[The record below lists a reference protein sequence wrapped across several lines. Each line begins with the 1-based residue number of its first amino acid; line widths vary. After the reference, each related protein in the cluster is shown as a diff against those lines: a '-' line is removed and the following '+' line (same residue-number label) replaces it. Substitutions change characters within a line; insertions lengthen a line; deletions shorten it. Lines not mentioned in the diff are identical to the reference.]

1 MKKITKITAALLVA
15 VIPLVSF
22 SCKHNN
28 NNIEENGKSEPPVE
42 VIPDDAM
49 RYWQSSSTA
58 TEWSVYG
65 VEDLEKLAEVVN
77 GGNALAGVT
86 ITQKKDIVINEKVLS
101 DDFKEPAEGDE
112 AGTPNPNLKN
122 LDSIGTGKDVENDN
136 PFSGTYDGQGK
147 IISGLYMYQG
157 HQGLG
162 LFGFVEEAVI
172 KNVIL
177 IDSCVINKNVKL
189 GTRADDPH
197 DSDDDDR
204 FGGLIGVIG
213 ASEDSETPT
222 EIINCLFA
230 GVVGS
235 KVAKDRGS
243 PYEYI
248 GGMVGRADADAT
260 AKDCFA
266 FARIYGSHADAFCGR
281 HKNSSTGYEYFPL
294 TARDNVNGDGKGEEI
309 SDFDEDVAA
318 EIAEAIKAVKANVQ

>member
-1 MKKITKITAALLVA
+1 MKRITKITAAVLMTAISLVM
-15 VIPLVSF
+15 F
-22 SCKHNN
+22 SCQNSSDNN
-28 NNIEENGKSEPPVE
+28 EEKDKKEKVE
-42 VIPDDAM
+42 ETIPNDAM
-49 RYWQSSSTA
+49 RYWNSSSSA

-77 GGNALAGVT
+77 SGNALAGVT

-101 DDFKEPAEGDE
+101 DDFVEPAEGDE
-112 AGTPNPNLKN
+112 PGTPNPNLKN
-122 LDSIGTGKDVENDN
+122 LDSIGKGKDVEKDN

-177 IDSCVINKNVKL
+177 VDACVINNNMQYFPDQDTDEHKND
-189 GTRADDPH
+189 G
-197 DSDDDDR
+197 SDDDR
-204 FGGLIGVIG
+204 FGGIVGVVG

-222 EIINCLFA
+222 EIINCFFA

-248 GGMVGRADADAT
+248 GAIVGRLEKTEVDIS
-260 AKDCFA
+260 DCIA
-266 FARIYGSHADAFCGR
+266 YSRIYGSSDSPICG
-281 HKNSSTGYEYFPL
+281 KNKNGQLKT
-294 TARDNVNGDGKGEEI
+294 DNVICVDASDYDEEMAADI
-309 SDFDEDVAA
+309 VAA
-318 EIAEAIKAVKANVQ
+318 IKTVQSRVQ